1 MSDTPTDGRPW
12 ASFAICEF
20 TWIAT
25 IRPVKIRS
33 RLLTKAIVVIA
44 VALTRLLFKT
54 CRLRAVTEVD
64 TNPYESTGE
73 RRYLYCLW
81 HDQILMMVFGGRPKH
96 MAGLVSGHQDG
107 SYLADAMKLLGIAAV
122 RGSSKRGGSRAMG
135 ELLQR
140 VREYHVAITP
150 DGPRGPR
157 RKIKPGIVFLA
168 SHSGRAII
176 PGVYACRRGW
186 RIRGNW
192 TDMMIPWPFTE
203 IHARGGPPF
212 FVPPGLD
219 RDGLE
224 PYVERLEHEM
234 ARLEALVEEAAA
246 PRRSKG
252 ENVQEPPQAAQIRSA
267 A

>member
-192 TDMMIPWPFTE
+192 TDMMIPLPFTE

-252 ENVQEPPQAAQIRSA
+252 ENVQEPQQAAQTRSA

>member
-1 MSDTPTDGRPW
+1 M
-12 ASFAICEF
+12 
-20 TWIAT
+20 
-25 IRPVKIRS
+25 KIRS
-33 RLLTKAIVVIA
+33 RLLTKVIVVVA
-44 VALTRLLFKT
+44 VTLTRLLFKT
-54 CRLRAVTEVD
+54 CRLRAVTQGAD
-64 TNPYESTGE
+64 TNPYESTSE

-81 HDQILMMVFGGRPKH
+81 HDQILMMVFGGRPKN

-107 SYLADAMKLLGIAAV
+107 SYLADAMKLIGIAAV

-140 VREYHVAITP
+140 VRDFHVAITP

-157 RKIKPGIVFLA
+157 RKIKTGIVFLA

-186 RIRGNW
+186 RIRGSW

-219 RDGLE
+219 RDELE
-224 PYVERLEHEM
+224 RYVERLEQEM
-234 ARLEALVEEAAA
+234 ARLEALVTEAAT
-246 PRRSKG
+246 PQRLRSK
-252 ENVQEPPQAAQIRSA
+252 PAAQPESTAQTRSA

>member
-140 VREYHVAITP
+140 VRDFHVAITP